1 MSFYIFF
8 SLSISYVEIIA
19 CESFF
24 VRWRDWQQLTYN
36 SNAKWN
42 CFPCYCTDG
51 RIESWPWPS
60 LYILENSGRPT
71 PKYTKV
77 GERLRHV
84 IPGHMACSMAC
95 GGRACKYENPARWSE
110 QEQAI
115 KGVYSSWWVWLWGL
129 HSCVGWKGAG
139 ALMSQ
144 QQAEWG
150 DVGLACIP
158 GFTSRPVWDTGSLN
172 LSFSLTKWK
181 WLSPKLKWND
191 RYEVS

>member
-1 MSFYIFF
+1 MKAFLMLDEGIDSSSHTILMQ
-8 SLSISYVEIIA
+8 SE
-19 CESFF
+19 
-24 VRWRDWQQLTYN
+24 T
-36 SNAKWN
+36 
-42 CFPCYCTDG
+42 FPCYCTVG

-139 ALMSQ
+139 VLVSR

-150 DVGLACIP
+150 DVGLAYIP
-158 GFTSRPVWDTGSLN
+158 GFTSRPAVGYW
-172 LSFSLTKWK
+172 LTQ
-181 WLSPKLKWND
+181 P
-191 RYEVS
+191 